1 MLTAK
6 DYEVIDQLKKLP
18 QFNDI
23 STVKECDVPL
33 FVEKYNE
40 LRATALHNLVN
51 NYTQMKVEKV
61 YEITEELLKEYRKN
75 FFAIQLGILEKEE
88 NESMRFYNVKEAAT
102 LLKVSKQTI
111 YKYIKEG
118 RVETIKVGNRFV
130 LSEQAIQKLIESLK
144 IK

>member
-6 DYEVIDQLKKLP
+6 DYEVMDQLKKLP

-33 FVEKYNE
+33 FVEKYNK
-40 LRATALHNLVN
+40 LRAAALNNLVN
-51 NYTQMKVEKV
+51 NYTQMKAEKV
-61 YEITEELLKEYRKN
+61 YEITEELLKEYKKN